1 MEDRERQKSAQDK
14 QPLAARAASKGLTA
28 LEGDESSIAKSVQ
41 AEFCD
46 LLEKTNS
53 FVFFFFLWYWVLNSG
68 LTP

>member
-46 LLEKTNS
+46 LL
-53 FVFFFFLWYWVLNSG
+53 
-68 LTP
+68 